1 MTIHWGR
8 SVATTVRVTAR
19 NARFQQWQALITNR
33 TKRQRGGEFLVQGV
47 RPITLAIQYGW
58 TVTAL
63 LFDADR
69 PRLSDWAA
77 ELLDTVA
84 APRYALSAELIGEL
98 GEKPQTPPELL
109 ATVAIARDDLDRLSG
124 RSGPVVAFDRPANP
138 GNVGTVIRSADAF
151 GAAGVIVTG
160 HAADPYDPRAVRAS
174 TGSLFAVPV
183 VRVPGPDPALRWASA
198 NGLTVIGADEAG
210 TDDIDSVDL
219 TGPTLLVV
227 GAESTGLSSGF
238 KSACQRLVRIPIGGG
253 ASSLNAATA
262 TSIVLYECS
271 RQRRMHVHDVAV
283 RTTAGSRPD
292 TKEARDG

>member
-1 MTIHWGR
+1 
-8 SVATTVRVTAR
+8 VATTLRVTAR
-19 NARFQQWQALITNR
+19 NARFQQWQALLTNR
-33 TKRQRGGEFLVQGV
+33 AKRQRAGEFLVQGV
-47 RPITLAIQYGW
+47 RPITLAIRYGW

-63 LFDADR
+63 LYDTDR
-69 PRLSDWAA
+69 PRLSEWA
-77 ELLDTVA
+77 EEIVDTVV
-84 APRYALSAELIGEL
+84 APRFALSAELIGEL

-109 ATVAIARDDLDRLSG
+109 VTVAIAADELSRLSG

-174 TGSLFAVPV
+174 TGSLFALPV
-183 VRVPGPDPALRWASA
+183 VRLPGPDPAVRWTST
-198 NGLTVIGADEAG
+198 NGLSVIGADEAG
-210 TDDIDSVDL
+210 SDDIDAVDL

-227 GAESTGLSSGF
+227 GAEGTGLSSSW

-271 RQRRMHVHDVAV
+271 RQRRMHVHDVTG
-283 RTTAGSRPD
+283 RTTGGSQPD
-292 TKEARDG
+292 TKEAQDG